1 MKIMCIIPYQI
12 GDPFKRDAFKKH
24 AETLITVIPNCG
36 HLTAYC
42 LPYEG
47 TNDISW
53 GLIGFETLAA
63 YEIYRG
69 RLKVDPAALEDATWT
84 ADQRAILREERN
96 FVQLVDGTFDERPA
110 THGQKKVICL
120 IRYQLN
126 PFKLDH
132 FRKHAETSS
141 SLSRAAAGS
150 CLASTCRTRAPTTS
164 PGPSSSSTASL
175 TMKPYRAR
183 LANDADARDDAA
195 WMKGEQAILREER
208 NFVQVVEGTFNIP
221 SALG

>member
-1 MKIMCIIPYQI
+1 MKIMCIIRYQI
-12 GDPFKRDAFKKH
+12 DPFKRDAFKKH

-36 HLTAYC
+36 GHLIAYC

-132 FRKHAETSS
+132 FRKHAENLIVPVARCRGQLLGFYLPHEGTNDVAWAIVIVN
-141 SLSRAAAGS
+141 SLADYEA
-150 CLASTCRTRAPTTS
+150 
-164 PGPSSSSTASL
+164 
-175 TMKPYRAR
+175 YRAR